1 MAKLPKAVLAGVV
14 PVVAVGA
21 VAAAAAAAPAG
32 LYGPRALTAQYAPAG
47 RAPGMAVPGSAG
59 TQAAAPTA
67 GTLRAGSLLRP
78 GKALHSPGRA
88 YALVMQP
95 GGSLAVYRVHDRRR
109 AHKALWSSRTHSRG
123 AFAAYQGDGNFV
135 IYSRARQVLWATGT
149 RAGPASFLSVQNDG
163 NVVIYSAPNG
173 SALWATG
180 TAS

>member
-14 PVVAVGA
+14 PVVAAGA

-32 LYGPRALTAQYAPAG
+32 PHGPRALTAQYAPAG

-59 TQAAAPTA
+59 TQA

-135 IYSRARQVLWATGT
+135 IYSRARHVLWATGT